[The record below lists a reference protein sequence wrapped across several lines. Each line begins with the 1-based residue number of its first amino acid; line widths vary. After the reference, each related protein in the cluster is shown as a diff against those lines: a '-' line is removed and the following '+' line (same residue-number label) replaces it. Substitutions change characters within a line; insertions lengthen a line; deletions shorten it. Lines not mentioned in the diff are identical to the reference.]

1 MLKFISIVV
10 LLAILIVIFISPI
23 RNHITGLFHADQA
36 KFKMRNEKIQIE
48 RKIDVHDEVLGYRL
62 KTLNRT
68 KQIQMALKK
77 AGFYKG
83 EIDGKIGH
91 QTRVAIQSFQKAKG
105 LDPDGIVG
113 PKTWEELSKYLKD

>member
-10 LLAILIVIFISPI
+10 LLVLLTIIFIPPI

-36 KFKMRNEKIQIE
+36 KFKMGNEKIQIE
-48 RKIDVHDEVLGYRL
+48 KKIDVHDEVLGYRL